1 MLFNS
6 REFILLFLPIVLSLF
21 LWLWKRGWSRGAVN
35 TLTLASLFFYGWWN
49 PAYLGLIIGSITAN
63 FLIGRALARPGDS
76 HGARKTILVLGL
88 AFNLTLLGY
97 FKYANF
103 FVDTVNAVAGTDFRL
118 AKITLPLAISF
129 FTFQQVSFLVDTWKK
144 GGLHYSFERYAAYVT
159 FFPHEIAGPIVR
171 HYELIPQFALDPW
184 RDGLWQRL
192 GRGTSLFTIGLVK
205 KVFLADPLAGIV
217 DPIFAGAAKAGAL
230 GTGDAW
236 IGAIGFSWQI
246 YFDFSAYTDMALGV
260 ALMFGYT
267 LPINFD
273 RPYRATSI
281 RELWQH
287 WHMTLSRFLRD
298 YLFVPL
304 ATSHWLPQPRFLG
317 MIITMFL
324 AGLWHGAAWTFAVWG
339 AVQGLALALYTLID
353 RRFRRK
359 LPAAF
364 GWALTML
371 FWFETCPL
379 FRADSFGTTL
389 QFWRAMHQG
398 SPGSQTLSLEN
409 VALLATAG
417 AIAIFGPSS
426 QDVASQR
433 LQPRGYTAAAF
444 GMAVFIALFSTWG
457 EVEQEFIYFQ
467 F

>member
-21 LWLWKRGWSRGAVN
+21 LWLWKRGWTRAAVN
-35 TLTLASLFFYGWWN
+35 SLTLASLVFYGWWN
-49 PAYLGLIIGSITAN
+49 PAYLTLIIGSITTN
-63 FLIGRALARPGDS
+63 FLLGSAVARG
-76 HGARKTILVLGL
+76 GADERPRTGTLVLGL

-103 FVDTVNAVAGTDFRL
+103 FVDTVNTVAGTDFRF

-129 FTFQQVSFLVDTWKK
+129 FTFQQISYLVDTWKR
-144 GGLHYSFERYAAYVT
+144 GGRHYSFERYAAYVT

-171 HYELIPQFALDPW
+171 HYELIPQFDLNPW
-184 RDGLWQRL
+184 REGFWERM
-192 GRGTSLFTIGLVK
+192 GRGITLFAIGLVK
-205 KVFLADPLAGIV
+205 KVFIADPLAEIV
-217 DPIFAGAAKAGAL
+217 NPVFAGAANTAAV

-236 IGAIGFSWQI
+236 IGSIGFAWQI

-260 ALMFGYT
+260 ALLFGYT

-281 RELWQH
+281 RELWRH

-304 ATSHWLPQPRFLG
+304 ATSRWLPQPRFLG
-317 MIITMFL
+317 MLITMFL
-324 AGLWHGAAWTFAVWG
+324 AGLWHGAAWTFAAWG
-339 AVQGLALALYTLID
+339 AIQGLALALYAVVD
-353 RRFRRK
+353 RRFRVK
-359 LPAAF
+359 LPPVV
-364 GWALTML
+364 GWLLTML

-379 FRADSFGTTL
+379 FRADSFATAMD
-389 QFWRAMHQG
+389 FWRAMHGGGIANQAV
-398 SPGSQTLSLEN
+398 TLEN
-409 VALLATAG
+409 LAFLTVAG
-417 AIAIFGPSS
+417 IIAIVGPSS
-426 QDVASQR
+426 QTLAFER
-433 LQPRGYTAAAF
+433 LQPRWVAAAAC
-444 GMAVFIALFSTWG
+444 GTAVFAALFSTWG